1 MKPEAN
7 PKMTILSSPV
17 GLRSIINSLVAF
29 SIIVSSVTLLF
40 YQGQEGQVPMVIEH
54 EHPKMQVQM
63 AAEHHEQLRVTEAPV
78 PLTAELPDAR
88 KEECNWSTGRWV
100 YDNLSRPLYSGLKCS
115 FIFPELSC
123 DKYGRKDVM
132 YQHWRWQPYGCDLP
146 RFNATRL
153 LEKLRNKRLVF
164 VGDSLNRNQWVSLVC
179 MVEASIPDNRLKMR
193 VFNGSLISFKAFEY
207 NATVDFYWSPLLV
220 ESNSDDPIVHRV
232 EYRIIRAD
240 RIEKHANAW
249 RDADII
255 IFNSYVWWRKHK
267 ADMRMKVMYGSFEN
281 GDARLEEVEM
291 VDGFEI
297 ALKKLTEWLSENI
310 DKNKTRIFF
319 AGSSP
324 THSWASNWG
333 GVDRNKCLNE
343 TEPIYKVGYK
353 EADYSMMEKAM
364 SYFGTLEQKGIRV
377 DILNITELSDY
388 RKDGHPTVFR
398 KQFAPLTKE
407 QMASPASYADCTHWC
422 LPGVPD
428 VWNEFLYGYLM
439 YK

>member
-1 MKPEAN
+1 
-7 PKMTILSSPV
+7 MTVLSSSV

-29 SIIVSSVTLLF
+29 SIIVISVTLLF
-40 YQGQEGQVPMVIEH
+40 YQGQEGQVPMAVEH
-54 EHPKMQVQM
+54 EHQKIMQVQLE
-63 AAEHHEQLRVTEAPV
+63 AEHHEQLRAKEAPV
-78 PLTAELPDAR
+78 PLTAELPDAS

-100 YDNLSRPLYSGLKCS
+100 YDNLSRPLYSGLKCA

-123 DKYGRKDVM
+123 DKYGSKDVM

-207 NATVDFYWSPLLV
+207 NATIDFYWSPLLV
-220 ESNSDDPIVHRV
+220 ESNSDDPIIHRV

-267 ADMRMKVMYGSFEN
+267 ADMKMKVMYGSFEN

-291 VDGFEI
+291 LDGFEI
-297 ALKKLTEWLSENI
+297 ALKKLTEWLGENI

-353 EADYSMMEKAM
+353 AADYSMIDKAK
-364 SYFGTLEQKGIRV
+364 SYFGTLEQKGIRF

-398 KQFAPLTKE
+398 KQFAPLTTE
-407 QMASPASYADCTHWC
+407 QMANPASYADCTHWC